1 MLIGL
6 EGKLLAGSVVR
17 EKNRFPLSS
26 RSWDEDCLSISRTLV
41 N

>member
-1 MLIGL
+1 MLAAL

-17 EKNRFPLSS
+17 EKNRFLLSS
-26 RSWDEDCLSISRTLV
+26 RSWDEDCLSVWRTLV